1 MANTGDLLA
10 RIEEKYP
17 RMSKGYKRIAGYIVQ
32 NYDKAAFM
40 TANRL
45 GERAGVSESTVVR
58 FADSLGYGGYPQLQK
73 AIQEMIRNKLTTVQ
87 MIEMSADLKE
97 DEVLS
102 KVMKADMENIRATL
116 AEISPAVF
124 DAAVNAVLNAED
136 VYVMGM
142 RSAAPLSQFLGY
154 YLDFMLSGVR
164 IVNSGI
170 SDVFEQIIHLQENDC
185 FIGISFPR
193 YSNRTLEAMR
203 FAKSRGAKCVAITDS
218 AASPLA
224 EYADIILPAR
234 SDMASLVDSLCAPFS
249 LVNALI
255 VAVAIRQKDSVSKS
269 LSELEKIWG
278 EHNIYAGAK

>member
-1 MANTGDLLA
+1 
-10 RIEEKYP
+10 
-17 RMSKGYKRIAGYIVQ
+17 
-32 NYDKAAFM
+32 DKAAFM

-58 FADSLGYGGYPQLQK
+58 FADSLGYDGYPQLQK

-87 MIEMSADLKE
+87 MIEMSAEMKE
-97 DEVLS
+97 DEVLG
-102 KVMKADMENIRATL
+102 KVLKADMENIRETL
-116 AEISPAVF
+116 SEISPTVFEQAVS
-124 DAAVNAVLNAED
+124 AVLGANK
-136 VYVMGM
+136 VYIMGM

-154 YLDFMLSGVR
+154 YFDFMLNSVR
-164 IVNSGI
+164 TVNSGI
-170 SDVFEQIIHLQENDC
+170 SDVFEQIIHIGKGDC

-203 FAKSRGAKCVAITDS
+203 FAKSRGAVCLAVTDS

-224 EYADIILPAR
+224 DHADIVLTAR

-255 VAVAIRQKDSVSKS
+255 VAIALRKKDSISS
-269 LSELEKIWG
+269 SFSELEKIWG
-278 EHNIYAGAK
+278 EHNIYAGGK

>member
-1 MANTGDLLA
+1 MGYTADLLG
-10 RIEEKYP
+10 RIEEKYQH
-17 RMSKGYKRIAGYIVQ
+17 MSKGYKRIAGYIVQ

-58 FADSLGYGGYPQLQK
+58 FADSLGYDGYPQLQK

-87 MIEMSADLKE
+87 MIEMSAEMKE
-97 DEVLS
+97 DEVLG
-102 KVMKADMENIRATL
+102 KVLKADMENIRETL
-116 AEISPAVF
+116 SEISPTVFEQAVS
-124 DAAVNAVLNAED
+124 AVLGANK
-136 VYVMGM
+136 VYIMGM

-154 YLDFMLSGVR
+154 YFDFMLNSVR
-164 IVNSGI
+164 TVNSGI
-170 SDVFEQIIHLQENDC
+170 SDVFEQIIHIGKGDC

-203 FAKSRGAKCVAITDS
+203 FAKSRGAACLAITDS

-224 EYADIILPAR
+224 DHADVVLTAR

-255 VAVAIRQKDSVSKS
+255 VAIALRKKDSISS
-269 LSELEKIWG
+269 SFSELEKIWG
-278 EHNIYAGAK
+278 EHNIYAGGK